1 MRDSYYNTITDQN
14 GKLQLDLL
22 SSIFKDFKNFIK
34 NKFVKIITID
44 DNLENKADLISYKYY
59 GAVNYWWLICEVNNI
74 TDPLTELTR
83 GKQLAIPSLS
93 DILLYIQSKQSS
105 NYNNVKEVSL

>member
-1 MRDSYYNTITDQN
+1 MRDAYYNIITDENQ
-14 GKLQLDLL
+14 KLQLDLL

-34 NKFVKIITID
+34 NRFVKIAVID
-44 DNLENKADLISYKYY
+44 DDLENNADLISFRFYRTT
-59 GAVNYWWLICEVNNI
+59 NYWWLICEVNNI

-105 NYNNVKEVSL
+105 NSTNVKEISL